1 MRISSAFCVVIFF
14 TSYGLAATSQELKV
28 FEGLDEATRRI
39 ARMDNKPVDQL
50 IDADG
55 FYQAETLI
63 FTDEKTGHEAWSLT
77 MERATDLANIERRNV
92 FFADGSVVS
101 MKGNRAF
108 RQPDGSVY
116 KTRWAGHNFLMEADL
131 TRRRK
136 LWVTLDGEATQFNG
150 KFDTWS
156 RVTPRRLYYVIGD
169 KLYRVDVGRG
179 VFDNPAT
186 LLYTFPNAAP
196 KTLQNISDNDIL
208 VVQDVNGDRPEDTP
222 LFYVIDAKRDPSD
235 PLFVCSRSFN
245 LGGLGGIDG
254 HDPQNEYH
262 VHVILIDRAGERV
275 GWNYGS
281 ATDVGEYVH
290 FSLPLDDFDGRPT
303 HRSQKGDAWGQYL
316 SHPGIGPGERIAYF
330 AGPVKRDDGS
340 KVGGW
345 GIWARQSAGELPVYI
360 GGPVSGGHAS
370 WDSFDPEWFVANPNL
385 GWPDEPLSGTI
396 VAGRADP
403 SGDTAGSGAR
413 LEVLAHAYDHRRGGK
428 AGFDALP
435 RPSQSPDATK
445 AWFHSSMLMPDDTFT
460 GSYIVVFRRP
470 YAPTN
475 PRLDGPGFVWTPHV
489 LSHETKGWIVYRRD
503 GDTWARVAEVPAAQT
518 AYAPAEPGVFM
529 VTALEWSGL
538 ESDTSSPTVDTRS
551 PGAPA
556 GPPVTKFD
564 TTPPDAPSGLKVA
577 HEAPGRNRL
586 TWDPAPE
593 TASDLRYYNL
603 YFAADGRPDPVQAH
617 RFASPP
623 AGTTAYLDWTA
634 PPTPGGRYAVTALDR
649 QGNESA
655 PAYAE

>member
-1 MRISSAFCVVIFF
+1 
-14 TSYGLAATSQELKV
+14 
-28 FEGLDEATRRI
+28 
-39 ARMDNKPVDQL
+39 MDHKPVDQL

-55 FYQAETLI
+55 LYQSETLI
-63 FTDEKTGHEAWSLT
+63 FTDEKTGHEVWSLT

-92 FFADGSVVS
+92 FSADGSVVS

-116 KTRWAGHNFLMEADL
+116 KTPWAGHNFLMEADL

-136 LWVTLDGEATQFNG
+136 LWVTLDGETRQFNG

-208 VVQDVNGDRPEDTP
+208 VVQDVNGDRPEDAP
-222 LFYVIDAKRDPSD
+222 LFYVIDATRDPSD
-235 PLFVCSRSFN
+235 PRFVRSRSFN
-245 LGGLGGIDG
+245 LGGLEGIDG
-254 HDPQNEYH
+254 HDPRNEYH

-290 FSLPLDDFDGRPT
+290 FSLPLDNFDGPPSY
-303 HRSQKGDAWGQYL
+303 RSQKEDAWGQYL
-316 SHPGIGPGERIAYF
+316 SHPGIGPDERIAYF

-340 KVGGW
+340 KMGGW
-345 GIWARQSAGELPVYI
+345 GIWARQSAGEPPVYI
-360 GGPVSGGHAS
+360 GGPVSGGHAN
-370 WDSFDPEWFVANPNL
+370 WDSFDPAWFVANPNL
-385 GWPDEPLSGTI
+385 GWPDKPLSGTI
-396 VAGRADP
+396 IAGRADP
-403 SGDTAGSGAR
+403 SGDMAGSGSE
-413 LEVLAHAYDHRRGGK
+413 LVVLAHAYDHRRGGK

-470 YAPTN
+470 YAPTDLRSYN
-475 PRLDGPGFVWTPHV
+475 GELGWTPHA
-489 LSHETKGWIVYRRD
+489 LSHETKSWIVYRRA
-503 GDTWARVAEVPAAQT
+503 GEQWRPVAELPRAQT
-518 AYAPAEPGVFM
+518 RYAPPKPGRYV

-538 ESDTSSPTVDTRS
+538 ESDTTSPSVDTRV
-551 PGAPA
+551 PGGEA
-556 GPPVTKFD
+556 GDPVTGFD
-564 TTPPDAPSGLKVA
+564 TTPPPAPSGLTVA
-577 HEAPGRNRL
+577 VDQPGRNRL

-593 TASDLRYYNL
+593 GPTDIRYYNL
-603 YFAADGRPDPVQAH
+603 YFAADRRPEAVQAN

-634 PPTPGGRYAVTALDR
+634 PPDPAGHYALTAVDR
-649 QGNESA
+649 HGNESA
-655 PAYAE
+655 PAYTNPADAK